1 MIRILKNRWDAFWG
15 SGDHS
20 VTVPPMDGA
29 LRPNSALDEAATLL
43 LADGIDN
50 LAPHGGRLYFTQGPA
65 LLVLDAAGAVPTE
78 IARFA
83 SDISALAI
91 APDGRI
97 AVGLDEGRLLV
108 GASPDKMA
116 QASEQIIPGRPAF
129 VSALTSCENGGFVV
143 CLGSA
148 THRPAQW
155 KRDLMLQQATGSVW
169 RIADG
174 GAAELLADHLAFP
187 NGAAFLADGTLVIV
201 EAWQHRLLRRGSDG
215 SWRPLLSD
223 LPGYPGRLSKAAD
236 GTLWL
241 ALFAPR
247 SQMIEFVLREK
258 LYRERM
264 IKQVDEEFWV
274 APTLRAGKS
283 FKEPLQG
290 GGVKHLGI
298 QKPWGPTRSYGLV
311 VKLDQRG
318 LPILSQHS
326 RSDGQLHGIT
336 SVVEWNGSV
345 VAASKGNG
353 ALISLVDLNGS
364 DRS

>member
-1 MIRILKNRWDAFWG
+1 MIRALRNTWDAFWG
-15 SGDHS
+15 SGGYS

-29 LRPNSALDEAATLL
+29 LRPNSALDEAETLL

-50 LAPHGGRLYFTQGPA
+50 LAPNAGRLYFTQGA
-65 LLVLDAAGAVPTE
+65 ELLALDAADGTPTA

-91 APDGRI
+91 APDGRT
-97 AVGLDEGRLLV
+97 AVGLEEGKLLV
-108 GASPDKMA
+108 GASPDRVA
-116 QASEQIIPGRPAF
+116 EAPEQAIPGRPTF
-129 VSALTSCENGGFVV
+129 VSALAWSTNGELVV

-148 THRPAQW
+148 TNRPSQW
-155 KRDLMLQQATGSVW
+155 KRDLMLRQATGSVW

-174 GAAELLADHLAFP
+174 GTPERLAGDLAFP
-187 NGAAFLADGTLVIV
+187 NGVGFLADGTLVIV
-201 EAWQHRLLRRGSDG
+201 EAWKHRLLRRGPDG
-215 SWRPLLSD
+215 SRVPLLSD
-223 LPGYPGRLSKAAD
+223 LPGYPGRLSQAAD
-236 GTLWL
+236 GTYWL
-241 ALFAPR
+241 TLFAPR

-264 IKQVDEEFWV
+264 IEQIDEQFWI

-298 QKPWGPTRSYGLV
+298 HKPWGPTRSYGLV

-318 LPILSQHS
+318 LPVLSQHS
-326 RSDGQLHGIT
+326 RSDGQRHGIT
-336 SVVEWNGSV
+336 SVVEWNGAI

-353 ALISLVDLNGS
+353 ALISLAGLSGT
-364 DRS
+364 DRP